1 MSQVERIEAEPIPLR
16 TKPVFAPMTQP
27 TPEPQLTTQ
36 SNVLL
41 STFESLLPV
50 FAALTSILAI
60 RLYLLF
66 AVGGAFVLA
75 YAALNETENHSLY
88 VLIAYCV
95 FTILPLAWLDLS
107 GKRKG

>member
-16 TKPVFAPMTQP
+16 TKPVFAIP
-27 TPEPQLTTQ
+27 TTEPQLTTQ